1 LLNRLKHKRDFYA
14 GGLMVLVGLGTV
26 LEARS
31 YNLGTLTHM
40 GPGFFPIM
48 LGAALIIVGV
58 MIAGS
63 ATASGENDGTLVLPQ
78 PEWRGWLCIIAGP
91 ILFIVLGHYGGLIPA
106 TFSCAGLIASFWI
119 GNIMLVVL
127 NVPMI
132 GLWVK
137 LLTVPYRYLYPS
149 ALFFICIGVYSAKN
163 DLFEVG
169 VTLAIGLFGY
179 VLLLLGF
186 HPAPVLL
193 GFVLGPR
200 FEENFRRA
208 MLISRGDLLVFV
220 ERPISAF
227 FVALCV
233 ILLVGQ
239 AYFYFRTRRS
249 KLATPLLD
257 GAAPMVDGALPT
269 ADARVRPADTSVA
282 AS

>member
-106 TFSCAGLIASFWI
+106 TFSCVF
-119 GNIMLVVL
+119 V
-127 NVPMI
+127 
-132 GLWVK
+132 
-137 LLTVPYRYLYPS
+137 S
-149 ALFFICIGVYSAKN
+149 ALGDRSATLKGSLILAVAVTVFSAL
-163 DLFEVG
+163 LFS
-169 VTLAIGLFGY
+169 Y
-179 VLLLLGF
+179 VLHVPF
-186 HPAPVLL
+186 P
-193 GFVLGPR
+193 
-200 FEENFRRA
+200 
-208 MLISRGDLLVFV
+208 
-220 ERPISAF
+220 
-227 FVALCV
+227 
-233 ILLVGQ
+233 
-239 AYFYFRTRRS
+239 
-249 KLATPLLD
+249 PLRWV
-257 GAAPMVDGALPT
+257 P
-269 ADARVRPADTSVA
+269 SW
-282 AS
+282 